1 MSLVGEK
8 LACERGGRGIFTD
21 LDFEVNPGGALI
33 LRGANG
39 TGKSSLLRIIA
50 TLLQPVAGRLSFAG
64 ADISEDPD
72 DYRRKLCFV
81 GHQDA
86 LKGAFSAAENLAF
99 WGELQGGGK
108 ASVNDA
114 LAAFAVAHL
123 ADTPIQYLSAGQKRR
138 IALARLSLS
147 VAPLWLLDEPT
158 VSLDGDGVGCLQ
170 RVIASHRAGGGMVL
184 AATHIDL
191 GFENAEVL
199 EMLR

>member
-1 MSLVGEK
+1 MSLLAEK
-8 LACERGGRGIFTD
+8 LACERGGRAIFAD
-21 LDFEVNPGGALI
+21 LDFTLEPGDALI

-39 TGKSSLLRIIA
+39 TGKSSLLRIVA
-50 TLLQPVAGRLSFAG
+50 TLLQPAAGRLLFDN
-64 ADISEDPD
+64 ADVGEDPD
-72 DYRRKLCFV
+72 AFRRKLCFV

-99 WGELQGGGK
+99 WGELHGGGK
-108 ASVNDA
+108 VRVADA
-114 LAAFAVAHL
+114 LAAFAVGHL
-123 ADTPIQYLSAGQKRR
+123 AETPIQYLSAGQKRR

-147 VAPLWLLDEPT
+147 RAPLWLLDEPT

-170 RVIASHRAGGGMVL
+170 RVIAGHRADGGMVL

-199 EMLR
+199 EMAP